1 MNKMTKEGTA
11 YAKCLAY
18 EDAARLQK
26 KNDEDVRVVNKPQRI
41 RISV

>member
-18 EDAARLQK
+18 EEAARLQK
-26 KNDEDVRVVNKPQRI
+26 KNDEDVRVVNRPRKI
-41 RISV
+41 KISV